1 MTDNIKQAIAE
12 TIANDKSYLD
22 LFEDMT
28 IKKIKAI
35 EKCME
40 DVAMRYHELMTE
52 KPFKELPKVGDK
64 LIAIDECI
72 MDEMGEKT
80 LTENKSQIKA
90 KFLTRKNNTLIFVS
104 DGKPIHLEFPY
115 QNAELLLAKD
125 ADYMLETVNGKVT
138 IYKWIES

>member
-12 TIANDKSYLD
+12 TVKNNKSYLG
-22 LFEDMT
+22 LFEDISIEET
-28 IKKIKAI
+28 KTI

-52 KPFKELPKVGDK
+52 KTFKELPKVGDK

-80 LTENKSQIKA
+80 LTINKEYPIFIIKGYLGIIDDLGCEHFFEF
-90 KFLTRKNNTLIFVS
+90 KTLHEFF
-104 DGKPIHLEFPY
+104 KPAL
-115 QNAELLLAKD
+115 
-125 ADYMLETVNGKVT
+125 
-138 IYKWIES
+138 

>member
-12 TIANDKSYLD
+12 TIANDKSYLY

-28 IKKIKAI
+28 IKKLKAI

-72 MDEMGEKT
+72 IDFDDEKT
-80 LTENKSQIKA
+80 LTIGKEYPIIDINECDD
-90 KFLTRKNNTLIFVS
+90 LTTIIDDYGYEHYFTKEQLPKYF
-104 DGKPIHLEFPY
+104 KPAL
-115 QNAELLLAKD
+115 
-125 ADYMLETVNGKVT
+125 
-138 IYKWIES
+138 

>member
-12 TIANDKSYLD
+12 TVKNNKSYLG

-40 DVAMRYHELMTE
+40 DVAIRYHELMTE
-52 KPFKELPKVGDK
+52 KTFKELPKVGDK

-72 MDEMGEKT
+72 INEMGEKT
-80 LTENKSQIKA
+80 LTINK
-90 KFLTRKNNTLIFVS
+90 
-104 DGKPIHLEFPY
+104 
-115 QNAELLLAKD
+115 
-125 ADYMLETVNGKVT
+125 
-138 IYKWIES
+138 

>member
-1 MTDNIKQAIAE
+1 
-12 TIANDKSYLD
+12 
-22 LFEDMT
+22 
-28 IKKIKAI
+28 
-35 EKCME
+35 ME
-40 DVAMRYHELMTE
+40 
-52 KPFKELPKVGDK
+52 
-64 LIAIDECI
+64 
-72 MDEMGEKT
+72 

-104 DGKPIHLEFPY
+104 NGKPIHLEFPY

>member
-28 IKKIKAI
+28 TKKLKAI

-80 LTENKSQIKA
+80 LTINKEYPIFIIKGYLGIIDDLGCEHFFEF
-90 KFLTRKNNTLIFVS
+90 KTLHEFF
-104 DGKPIHLEFPY
+104 KPAL
-115 QNAELLLAKD
+115 
-125 ADYMLETVNGKVT
+125 
-138 IYKWIES
+138 